1 MRRVLG
7 ILFTAALALSSTAA
21 RGVTIDFQPLPD
33 QSAAQIVQS
42 SGGVTLT
49 VRGFG
54 GVTDPQTTMTP
65 AGTPGGFTALNVNVG
80 GSSVLGTRGL
90 GCGAVASQCD
100 LIAPVGEDVL
110 RLTFSTAVQIDSLT
124 LAALEDPDNV
134 TWWFWNGASYQLAG
148 QDTCT
153 TFSFCGG
160 NETYNGPFGSPS
172 SSWLLVAE
180 NSGASAFALRS
191 VSFTAI
197 PEPGTALLL
206 GFGLLG
212 LLGLPAVR
220 RSSR

>member
-1 MRRVLG
+1 MRRLLG
-7 ILFTAALALSSTAA
+7 ILFTAALALSSTEA
-21 RGVTIDFQPLPD
+21 RGITIDFQPLPD
-33 QSAAQIVQS
+33 QSASQIVQA

-54 GVTDPQTTMTP
+54 GVTNPQNTMTP

-80 GSSVLGTRGL
+80 GSSVFGTRGL
-90 GCGAVASQCD
+90 GCGPVASQCD
-100 LIAPVGEDVL
+100 LIAPIGEDVL
-110 RLTFSTAVQIDSLT
+110 RLTFSTDVLIDSLT

-160 NETYNGPFGSPS
+160 NETYNGPFGAPS
-172 SSWLLVAE
+172 ASWLLVAE
-180 NSGASAFALRS
+180 SSGASAFALRS
-191 VSFTAI
+191 LSFTAI

-212 LLGLPAVR
+212 LAVR
-220 RSSR
+220 RAAR